1 MDSKVVDGALN
12 ASLSESEER
21 SRLRFQLELE
31 FVQCLANP
39 LYLQFLAQQQYF
51 NSKPFLNYLNYLKYW
66 QRKEYSTFIVYP
78 ICLEILDLLQN
89 PSFREA
95 TASSEI
101 ATFIHHKEFFHWQHR
116 RVFTGVKD
124 NNDLKIKKEVENFD
138 IGNSTKSENSGESVK
153 VEDAEQIDELNMGDL
168 VFKILNIK

>member
-39 LYLQFLAQQQYF
+39 LYLQC
-51 NSKPFLNYLNYLKYW
+51 
-66 QRKEYSTFIVYP
+66 VYP